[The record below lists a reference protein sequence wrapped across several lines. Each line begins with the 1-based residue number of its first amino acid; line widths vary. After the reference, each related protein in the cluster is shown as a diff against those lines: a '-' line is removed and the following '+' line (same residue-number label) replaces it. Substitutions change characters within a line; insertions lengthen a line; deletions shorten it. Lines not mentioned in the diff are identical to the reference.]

1 MFKND
6 PLGGTAP
13 APAGPVA
20 LSRRNLFKL
29 GGLAAASVSTPA
41 IARGFGTGFTHGV
54 ASGEPGQ
61 TRVMLW
67 SRFVAKQ
74 DTTLEWE
81 VSQSLDFAQIVSA
94 GSVIATPSRDWC
106 VKTWANGLTPG
117 QWYYYRFT
125 APDGSQSEGGMAACP
140 PRPLIWM

>member
-41 IARGFGTGFTHGV
+41 IARGFGTGFTHVV
-54 ASGEPGQ
+54 ASG
-61 TRVMLW
+61 
-67 SRFVAKQ
+67 
-74 DTTLEWE
+74 
-81 VSQSLDFAQIVSA
+81 
-94 GSVIATPSRDWC
+94 
-106 VKTWANGLTPG
+106 
-117 QWYYYRFT
+117 
-125 APDGSQSEGGMAACP
+125 
-140 PRPLIWM
+140 